1 MVTRRGLGGRRMEG
15 GAGPALSPSWREGQ
29 MSDSECR
36 CEVKQVRERVR
47 EVKRVRERV
56 SGVCG
61 SEERRREAG
70 SKCRCGWILAKVRCG
85 LLPKYRGLNGKFRIR
100 DLRRSIE

>member
-1 MVTRRGLGGRRMEG
+1 MEG

-56 SGVCG
+56 REVKRVRERVSGVCG

-70 SKCRCGWILAKVRCG
+70 SKCRCGW
-85 LLPKYRGLNGKFRIR
+85 
-100 DLRRSIE
+100 E